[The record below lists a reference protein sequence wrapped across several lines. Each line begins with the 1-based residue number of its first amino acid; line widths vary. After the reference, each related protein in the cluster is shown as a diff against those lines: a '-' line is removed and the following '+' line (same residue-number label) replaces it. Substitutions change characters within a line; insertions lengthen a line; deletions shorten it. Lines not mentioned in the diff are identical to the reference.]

1 MLVCFPSWGFQLPQ
15 RSVSIA
21 QKSCPS
27 ASPGPST
34 RRPCRKGAPSPEPPS
49 RTASGDE
56 HMQTHSLLNLP
67 GLLWSPRWSWVGG
80 RERMEGCGRGQTLGN
95 PQTWCEQRSGW
106 GQMTRGL
113 WSPPVL
119 SAQEMDPPG
128 DTEQGVCRD
137 VIKSV
142 TNHLALILDLWI
154 YLDIQK
160 SQTWFRGFLPHM
172 EHTTPSVLRALNKM
186 KKMSTEKPFTVMRKT
201 QHTPWLNSL

>member
-21 QKSCPS
+21 QKSSPS

-34 RRPCRKGAPSPEPPS
+34 RRPCRKGAPYPEPPG

-56 HMQTHSLLNLP
+56 HMQTHPLLNLP

-128 DTEQGVCRD
+128 ETEQGVCRD

-154 YLDIQK
+154 YLGSPKITNLIQGLFYHIW
-160 SQTWFRGFLPHM
+160 SIPHPLFLEP
-172 EHTTPSVLRALNKM
+172 
-186 KKMSTEKPFTVMRKT
+186 
-201 QHTPWLNSL
+201 